1 MTLTTARQ
9 FILFS
14 TDPKISYWWDC
25 GDDLGLELPALS
37 LYRDGVNIT
46 PIEIRNLKHI
56 I

>member
-1 MTLTTARQ
+1 MTLKTARQ

-25 GDDLGLELPALS
+25 GDDLELPALS